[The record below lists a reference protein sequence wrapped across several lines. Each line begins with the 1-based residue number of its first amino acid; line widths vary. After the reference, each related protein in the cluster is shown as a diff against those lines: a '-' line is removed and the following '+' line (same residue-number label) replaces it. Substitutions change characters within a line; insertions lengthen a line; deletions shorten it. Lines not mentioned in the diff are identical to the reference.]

1 MGSVPLSSI
10 GGVLVL
16 ATAAVTTI
24 LLVVTVALTVLVGTS
39 LASVLAAVILL
50 VVARAVIVLVT
61 ALAGVRG
68 VLATGTRALG
78 VTSGVEAVRLG
89 RGVLASLVQ
98 GLVDGIHAD
107 LLSRVDGHGA
117 GLQAHVHLVDAVNGR
132 DLLGDRLDAVLAGHA
147 GDRVCRVHVSTF
159 RWERWIVGRTEMT
172 SGPNGSPRPLEPC
185 TAGVRNRVEPQ
196 DLTSRAM
203 ARFASSILSVAS

>member
-1 MGSVPLSSI
+1 MAAALALTLTVGGVLLGSIGSMVVMVVSTALALTLTVGSVLVSSI

-16 ATAAVTTI
+16 TAATVTTI
-24 LLVVTVALTVLVGTS
+24 LLVVTVALTVLAGTS

-98 GLVDGIHAD
+98 GLVDGVHAD

-132 DLLGDRLDAVLAGHA
+132 DLLGCLLY
-147 GDRVCRVHVSTF
+147 
-159 RWERWIVGRTEMT
+159 T
-172 SGPNGSPRPLEPC
+172 SPSPR
-185 TAGVRNRVEPQ
+185 
-196 DLTSRAM
+196 DS
-203 ARFASSILSVAS
+203 